1 MGCGGRGQIFG
12 TFLQPCFID
21 VLYLVIFG
29 LTYRT
34 WEEPF
39 DQAIYCLAT
48 DGNWTLVCGTARH
61 GMVRLWDMRH
71 SKPVQMFYVKHPFS
85 GQSSPVYSVAFDQKN
100 LYVALDQ
107 CVNLL
112 SFSGYKETKSNI
124 NSYNDRLQLR
134 GIVY

>member
-1 MGCGGRGQIFG
+1 MKFEQNLKDTSLLIF
-12 TFLQPCFID
+12 
-21 VLYLVIFG
+21 
-29 LTYRT
+29 RT

-48 DGNWTLVCGTARH
+48 DGNWSLVCGTARH

-71 SKPVQMFYVKHPFS
+71 SKPVQLFYVKHPFS

-107 CVNLL
+107 CLNLL
-112 SFSGYKETKSNI
+112 SFSGYIKDSKK
-124 NSYNDRLQLR
+124 YYR
-134 GIVY
+134 

>member
-1 MGCGGRGQIFG
+1 MSRYNRFESIAMKFEQNLKDTSLLIF
-12 TFLQPCFID
+12 
-21 VLYLVIFG
+21 
-29 LTYRT
+29 RT

-48 DGNWTLVCGTARH
+48 DGNWSLVCGTARH

-71 SKPVQMFYVKHPFS
+71 SKPVQLFYVKHPFS

-107 CVNLL
+107 CLNLL
-112 SFSGYKETKSNI
+112 SFSGYIKDSKK
-124 NSYNDRLQLR
+124 YYR
-134 GIVY
+134 